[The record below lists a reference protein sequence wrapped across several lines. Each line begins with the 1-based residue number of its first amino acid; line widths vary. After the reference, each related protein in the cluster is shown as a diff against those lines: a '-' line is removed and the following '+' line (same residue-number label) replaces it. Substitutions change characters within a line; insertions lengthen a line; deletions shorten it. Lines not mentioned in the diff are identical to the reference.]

1 MAETDIKNAGQLGDE
16 LKNALRLPNIAEFE
30 NAFER
35 ISSVARGVNNLF
47 GQSRERINELKTSL
61 ADSLPGI
68 VRLGG
73 NLENVGKTIEDIAL
87 ASRRNIIANSE
98 DIEKL
103 YASSKVTGLGISE
116 IAEGFLNVGVG
127 LEQMGEQLEDSVNYV
142 RSIGGN
148 TQQVMRSVRDNM
160 DQMNRYQFEGGVQG
174 LTKMAAQASML
185 RFDMSETFRL
195 ADDVLDPNRAIEVAS
210 AFQRLGVSAGDLA
223 DPFQLMNQAINDPSG
238 LQDSLANVAKQFT
251 YFDEKTKTF
260 KINPQGVLTLR
271 EMQNQTGVSAK
282 EMSKMGLAAAELD
295 ARLSEISSAG
305 LSIASEEDKQYLAN
319 IATMRDGKYIVTL
332 DDKTEKELAE
342 LTQPEF
348 DKLIDQQKKAPK
360 TMEEI
365 AKSQMTISEDIA
377 GNVEAIRAAFVGG
390 MVTQKDLLNAAE
402 AARKVS
408 STVTGDVS
416 RNLSSPGAVREAFGE
431 SIGDFT
437 KLLKDLK
444 KGDSLTDA
452 LSEYLEKFGNQG
464 IKVQEGLKESLIK
477 GLEESRQ
484 KLKKDGSDS
493 TIKEISEEFLGTMIN
508 GIKSGKAQVTDKE
521 NMSEYSLITGTK
533 SKSVE
538 TQMAMAKVRT
548 SESAESKVKVDGG
561 FKIDINFTGL
571 SGDLT
576 ASQKE
581 QITKVIIDKMNTT
594 EMKQYMI
601 NVTTPDNLIKGTSV
615 KVLT

>member
-1 MAETDIKNAGQLGDE
+1 MAETDNKGAGQLGEE
-16 LKNALRLPNIAEFE
+16 LKNALRLPDITEFA

-35 ISSVARGVNNLF
+35 ISSVARGVNDLF
-47 GQSRERINELKTSL
+47 GQSRERIVELKTSIV
-61 ADSLPGI
+61 DSLPGI

-73 NLENVGKTIEDIAL
+73 QLENVGKTIEEIAL

-116 IAEGFLNVGVG
+116 IAEGFLDVGVG

-148 TQQVMRSVRDNM
+148 TQQVMRSVQGNM

-185 RFDMSETFRL
+185 RFNMNETFRL
-195 ADDVLDPNRAIEVAS
+195 ADDVLDPDRAIEVAS

-223 DPFQLMNQAINDPSG
+223 DPFQLMNQSINDPSG
-238 LQDSLANVAKQFT
+238 LQTSLAEVSKQFT

-271 EMQNQTGVSAK
+271 EMEKQTGVSAK

-295 ARLSEISSAG
+295 ARLSDISSAG

-319 IATMRDGKYIVTL
+319 IATMKDGKYMVTL
-332 DDKTEKELAE
+332 EDDTQKELAE

-348 DKLIDQQKKAPK
+348 DKLIDEQKKGPK

-390 MVTQKDLLNAAE
+390 MVTQKDLLKGVE
-402 AARKVS
+402 SVRSLS
-408 STVTGDVS
+408 SNFTGAVS
-416 RNLSSPGAVREAFGE
+416 RNFSSPDEVRKTITESFGDLE
-431 SIGDFT
+431 QFMKDIGN
-437 KLLKDLK
+437 KDIK
-444 KGDSLTDA
+444 TSDA
-452 LSEYLEKFGNQG
+452 ASMYLEKLGSQG
-464 IKVQEGLKESLIK
+464 IKLEQGFKDGMIK
-477 GLEESRQ
+477 SLEETR
-484 KLKKDGSDS
+484 
-493 TIKEISEEFLGTMIN
+493 
-508 GIKSGKAQVTDKE
+508 DK
-521 NMSEYSLITGTK
+521 ITGTTGVDAVATEFLEK
-533 SKSVE
+533 LLGGVK
-538 TQMAMAKVRT
+538 TKKVTGIKDGNRPISSLIEGNRT
-548 SESAESKVKVDGG
+548 SQVKEIATQGGAFGGSASKVNVDGG
-561 FKIDINFTGL
+561 IKVEVIFPPTNDFT
-571 SGDLT
+571 T
-576 ASQKE
+576 TQKE
-581 QITKVIIDKMNTT
+581 VITKSFVDMTNT
-594 EMKQYMI
+594 EQFKQYVV
-601 NVTTPDNLIKGTSV
+601 NVSKPTNPIKGNSV
-615 KVLT
+615 NVFG